1 MWQRYFLGKK
11 EKTRTC
17 ERRIF
22 FFLKGWGGGL
32 GGIEKNIKDRSSSK
46 SNINKNIS

>member
-22 FFLKGWGGGL
+22 FFKGL
-32 GGIEKNIKDRSSSK
+32 GGIEKNIKDRSSLK